1 MNKVMMAVGVILF
14 LVGGF
19 IIINSNKSDAQ
30 IAYEAASYQLDE
42 LLDDFDNSVRGNPG
56 YRTSDYEAKSLMR
69 AGMFQSRLFG
79 FISLLAGIFLFFMGY
94 KNQKKE

>member
-19 IIINSNKSDAQ
+19 NIIDSNKSDAQ
-30 IAYEAASYQLDE
+30 IAYEAGRYQFNE
-42 LLDDFDNSVRGNPG
+42 LIDDLDNSVRGNPG
-56 YRTSDYEAKSLMR
+56 YRTSDYEARSLIR
-69 AGMFQSRLFG
+69 EGMFQSRLFG
-79 FISLLAGIFLFFMGY
+79 FISLLGCIFLFFMGY

>member
-19 IIINSNKSDAQ
+19 NIINSNKSDAQ
-30 IAYEAASYQLDE
+30 IAYEAASYQVDE
-42 LLDDFDNSVRGNPG
+42 LLNDFDNSARGNPG
-56 YRTSDYEAKSLMR
+56 YRTSDYEAKSLIR
-69 AGMFQSRLFG
+69 TGMFQSRLIG
-79 FISLLAGIFLFFMGY
+79 FISLLAGIFLFIMGY